1 MRESF
6 VKAVF
11 FDFGGTLF
19 SYASFQRSMRT
30 GDAGRPPIFA
40 QAAERLGL
48 QVDRRTIAQ
57 AYGKASVAAFRKYN
71 DRDFYLHRDLFE
83 DTFRFFAQE
92 LGADADADF
101 VAWFYDLQ
109 RDALVENFEL
119 RHDCIETLEALRAD
133 GLSLHIVSNIDDDY
147 LHPMV
152 ERAGLAQLL
161 EHWTSSEEAE
171 SCKPHPRFFELA
183 LEKAGCDPHE
193 VLFVGDSP
201 AHDVAG
207 ASRMGMPTA
216 LIVEEGA
223 PPPGQF
229 GDLPSADHE
238 IRDLGELV
246 GIVRALRERG

>member
-1 MRESF
+1 

-19 SYASFQRSMRT
+19 SYASFQRSMRGT
-30 GDAGRPPIFA
+30 DDDRPPIFA
-40 QAAERLGL
+40 QAAERLG
-48 QVDRRTIAQ
+48 VAAERRAIAQ
-57 AYGKASVAAFRKYN
+57 AYGKASVNAFRKYS

-83 DTFRFFAQE
+83 DTFRFFADE
-92 LGADADADF
+92 LGASADEDF
-101 VAWFYDLQ
+101 IAWFYDLQ

-119 RHDCIETLEALRAD
+119 RADCMDTLEALKAD

-152 ERAGLAQLL
+152 ERSGLDALL

-171 SCKPHPRFFELA
+171 SCKPHARFFELA
-183 LEKAGCDPHE
+183 LEKAGCDAHE

-201 AHDVAG
+201 THDVAG
-207 ASRMGMPTA
+207 ASRMGMTTA

-223 PPPGQF
+223 TPPGQF
-229 GDLPSADHE
+229 GDLPTADHE
-238 IRDLGELV
+238 IAALSELV
-246 GIVRALRERG
+246 PIVRELRTRR